1 MLKSWK
7 RKGKK
12 WFIKGTYELG
22 KFNGRLEAKKDQKKR
37 KR

>member
-12 WFIKGTYELG
+12 WFIKGTYNLG
-22 KFNGRLEAKKDQKKR
+22 KLNGYLEAKHEKK
-37 KR
+37 KKK